1 MDFLL
6 SIIRALP
13 GSVAQGLIWGIMAI
27 GVFVTFKLL
36 DYADLTVD
44 GSIATGGAVCVVGIV
59 SGLNPALALGLA
71 FLAGALAGL
80 VTGLLHS
87 GFAIPPILSGILS
100 QLALYSINMRI
111 MGKSNMAV
119 SVDKYALLLSSRNNT
134 TAIVVSALFVAAIIG
149 FLYWFFGTEI
159 GSAIRATGSNPAMAS
174 SQGININTM
183 KVIGLAMSNG
193 VVALS
198 GALLAQYSGAADVK
212 MGQGAIVI
220 GLAAVII
227 GEVIFGKIFRNMALR
242 LLGVGFGAII
252 YYLVI
257 AVVVR
262 LGLSPTDL
270 KLFSACLVAV
280 FLALPHLKEKF
291 IEKKAINEVRRD
303 A

>member
-13 GSVAQGLIWGIMAI
+13 GSAAQGLIWGIAAI
-27 GVFVTFKLL
+27 GVFVTFKIL

-59 SGLNPALALGLA
+59 SGMSPALALLLA
-71 FLAGALAGL
+71 FLAGAFAGL
-80 VTGLLHS
+80 VTGLLHT

-100 QLALYSINMRI
+100 QLALYSVNMRI
-111 MGKSNMAV
+111 MGKSNMAL
-119 SVDKYALLLSSRNNT
+119 SVDKYAILLSSRNNM
-134 TAIVVSALFVAAIIG
+134 TAILVSAAFMAAIIG

-159 GSAIRATGSNPAMAS
+159 GSAIRATGSNPAMARA
-174 SQGININTM
+174 QGINTNAM

-252 YYLVI
+252 YYFVI

-280 FLALPHLKEKF
+280 FLAIPHLKEKRR
-291 IEKKAINEVRRD
+291 EKKSVREVRRN